1 MLHYYS
7 IGMYMEQSLDFDL
20 NQTVTQALFLNILIC
35 IRKNKNI
42 ILLFIVFAPLIK
54 QLRLSRFV
62 SWSIN
67 KGNTCLTWEA
77 QNCYYMW

>member
-35 IRKNKNI
+35 IRKKQQHNI
-42 ILLFIVFAPLIK
+42 IIHSVCSF
-54 QLRLSRFV
+54 
-62 SWSIN
+62 N
-67 KGNTCLTWEA
+67 
-77 QNCYYMW
+77 